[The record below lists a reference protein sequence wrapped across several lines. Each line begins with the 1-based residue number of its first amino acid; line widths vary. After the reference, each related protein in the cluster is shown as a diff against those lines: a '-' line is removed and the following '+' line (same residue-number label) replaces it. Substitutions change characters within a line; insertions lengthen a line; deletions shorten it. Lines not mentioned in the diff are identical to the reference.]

1 MRRALVIAIVAIAG
15 CGEQPAAPRAT
26 PTPTP
31 TPTPPEVAAVSVP
44 PSPWAVAETDARQ
57 PLRCPASSSRAGW
70 PSRVLALGDDTYV
83 KLWGRRPRLATVDE
97 RGQLLDQQEL
107 GARRPA
113 DERALACGRGGRT
126 AVAWT
131 EYESEGI
138 DTNTATYHVH
148 VGEQT
153 VDTVRGAADP
163 PDLAVAF
170 APDGSVLVAYSLPD
184 AVRAV
189 LVSRDGQASAP
200 IRLGPAF
207 ESADLA
213 AEVAANGRAIVAW
226 TTIDAG
232 EERNEHRRVYAV
244 SGRDGRF
251 GAAERVDRAKHLN
264 IAEFTPSEIRLA
276 VAPNGRAL
284 LMWAT
289 AATSDE
295 DDLRTVRMAEAS
307 RTGRFGKP
315 RQLTSDGVPGDV
327 AIRSDGAALVVWTD
341 EDGLHADDELVTE
354 EVVKAPRASFRN
366 GKPHIEWHGG
376 SATRG

>member
-1 MRRALVIAIVAIAG
+1 MRRALLILIVTLAG

-26 PTPTP
+26 STPTP
-31 TPTPPEVAAVSVP
+31 SEVAAVSVP
-44 PSPWAVAETDARQ
+44 PSPWAVTQADARE

-97 RGQLLDQQEL
+97 RGKLLSQKEL

-138 DTNTATYHVH
+138 ETNAATYHVH
-148 VGEQT
+148 VDGQR
-153 VDTVRGAADP
+153 VDTVRHAAEP
-163 PDLAVAF
+163 PSLAVAF
-170 APDGSVLVAYSLPD
+170 VPDGSVLVAYSLPD

-189 LVSRDGQASAP
+189 VISRDGQASAP

-207 ESADLA
+207 EGSDLA
-213 AEVAANGRAIVAW
+213 AEVAASGRAIVAW

-232 EERNEHRRVYAV
+232 EERNEHRRIYAV
-244 SGRDGRF
+244 SGRGGRF
-251 GAAERVDRAKHLN
+251 GTAERVDRAKHLN
-264 IAEFTPSEIRLA
+264 IAEFTSSEIRLA
-276 VAPNGRAL
+276 VAPNGRAM

-289 AATSDE
+289 TATSDE
-295 DDLRTVRMAEAS
+295 DEARTVRMAEAS
-307 RTGRFGKP
+307 RTGRFSKP
-315 RQLTSDGVPGDV
+315 RQLSSNGTPGDV
-327 AIRSDGAALVVWTD
+327 AIRSDGAALVVWTE

-354 EVVKAPRASFRN
+354 AVVKEPRASFRD
-366 GKPHIEWHGG
+366 GKPHVEWHGG
-376 SATRG
+376 AATRG